1 MASSKYYAFAIA
13 VVLLLSVSFVL
24 ATSSGILLQIKPRPV
39 FTNASFEKE
48 ATVEFNG
55 KHIGGH
61 FVITENL
68 SSTIT
73 RHVNLHNLDIG
84 DNLSVDATLSN
95 LDGSDAISC
104 SATFPVR
111 SENNLG
117 CGPIEVFYLA
127 DTDSCSILCN

>member
-1 MASSKYYAFAIA
+1 MILKKITITTIIGILLGTALA
-13 VVLLLSVSFVL
+13 V

-39 FTNASFEKE
+39 FTNGSFEKE

-73 RHVNLHNLDIG
+73 RHVNLHNLNVG
-84 DNLSVDATLSN
+84 DNLTVDATLSN
-95 LDGSDAISC
+95 LDGSDLISC
-104 SATFPVR
+104 TQTFPVFG
-111 SENNLG
+111 ENNLR